1 MVGKSHPSLYPLILE
16 FKKEQADTSVMIAEL
31 NVGKQVKQPQRQM
44 FRRINQRLQRLAE
57 QYDHFKDEGRLLEYL
72 RACGHTAGL

>member
-1 MVGKSHPSLYPLILE
+1 MVGKSHPSLFPLIVE

-31 NVGKQVKQPQRQM
+31 SVGKQVKQPQRLKY
-44 FRRINQRLQRLAE
+44 QRLQRLAG
-57 QYDHFKDEGRLLEYL
+57 QGRLLEYL